1 MGRLGFLDYAII
13 ASYMLFA
20 VGTGIFFSRRASK
33 SSENYFLGGRS
44 FPWWMIAVSM
54 VATSFASDTPLVVT
68 EITRTDGLQRIWW
81 IFVAVLALIVGI
93 FLFSRLWRRAEIIT
107 DAEFYELRY
116 EGRSAAFLRGFR
128 AFFAG
133 IVQNLLVIG
142 GVTFAMSS
150 IITTMT
156 DIPRW
161 WAIGACML
169 VALVYATFSG
179 FYGVVVTDFVQ
190 FFIATFSMIALAV
203 IAVVKAGGLGHVLDT
218 IAATEGYGPRTLS
231 IFPDFKSFD
240 LDLVKLLI
248 YIFILWWIDASGY
261 NMQRMSACRN
271 ERDAVRATIFYA
283 IFQCCRPWIWVVVAL
298 VSIVLFPVL
307 TEPYN
312 DTDAYP
318 LVMNEYLGYG
328 LKGLLITAFLAAF
341 MSTIDTHLNWG
352 ASYMITDVYKR
363 FIKKDATQ
371 RHYMVVTKI
380 IVVLM
385 MAAGVGI
392 TLYIAWRELTVSAVW
407 EFFAFIM
414 VGGGMIS
421 VARWFWWR
429 INAYTEITALSL
441 GLILGLANPF
451 IPGTIVLF
459 GYPWPEMPFE
469 IKIAFLTGIVVPVSI
484 VVTFLTPAVSK
495 EKLEEFYRKVRPGG
509 FWGILSGEVRQ
520 LPGKALS
527 LSTII
532 DVIGGIMLCYGI
544 SVAIGYSILLKFDK
558 AAICC
563 LLAVIGGFIV
573 VRWYKKEV
581 KVLGRSGGLS
591 DEKMVNYTEEKK
603 GN

>member
-1 MGRLGFLDYAII
+1 MGNLGFLDYAII
-13 ASYMLFA
+13 AAYLIFA
-20 VGTGIFFSRRASK
+20 LGTGIYFSKRASK

-68 EITRTDGLQRIWW
+68 EITRTAGLQRIWW
-81 IFVAVLALIVGI
+81 VFAAVLTLIVGI
-93 FLFSRLWRRAEIIT
+93 FLFSRLWRRAAIIT
-107 DAEFYELRY
+107 DAQFYELRY
-116 EGRSAAFLRGFR
+116 EGKSAAFLRGFR

-142 GVTFAMSS
+142 WIIFAMGT

-156 DIPRW
+156 NIPKW
-161 WAIGACML
+161 WAVGICTV

-179 FYGVVVTDFVQ
+179 FYGVVVTDFIQ

-203 IAVVKAGGLGHVLDT
+203 IAVVKIGGLDYVLDT
-218 IAATEGYGPRTLS
+218 ISTTEGYGPKTLS
-231 IFPDFKSFD
+231 IFPDFKSFN

-248 YIFILWWIDASGY
+248 YIFVFWWMDANGY
-261 NMQRMSACRN
+261 NMQRMSACKN
-271 ERDAVRATIFYA
+271 ERDSVRATIFYA
-283 IFQCCRPWIWVVVAL
+283 IFQCCRPWIWIVVAL
-298 VSIVLFPVL
+298 VSIVLFPKL

-312 DTDAYP
+312 DTYAYP

-352 ASYMITDVYKR
+352 ASYMMTDVYQR

-371 RHYMVVTKI
+371 RHYMIVTKI
-380 IVVLM
+380 VVVLM
-385 MAAGVGI
+385 MVAGVSI
-392 TLYIAWRELTVSAVW
+392 ALYISWRQLTVSAVW
-407 EFFAFIM
+407 EFFAFMI
-414 VGGGMIS
+414 VPPGMIN

-441 GLILGLANPF
+441 GLVFAFANSF
-451 IPGTIVLF
+451 IPDSVVLF
-459 GYPWPEMPFE
+459 RYPWPDIPFE
-469 IKIAFLTGIVVPVSI
+469 IKIAFLTVIIVAISMI
-484 VVTFLTPAVSK
+484 VTFLTPAVSK
-495 EKLEEFYRKVRPGG
+495 EKLEQFYRKVRPGG
-509 FWGILSGEVRQ
+509 FWKILGSEIRE

-527 LSTII
+527 VSTII

-544 SVAIGYSILLKFDK
+544 SLAIGYSILLKFDK
-558 AAICC
+558 AGICC

-573 VRWYKKEV
+573 YRWYKKEV
-581 KVLGRSGGLS
+581 KVLEQNGSFMNDREQKAQ
-591 DEKMVNYTEEKK
+591 EKN
-603 GN
+603 

>member
-1 MGRLGFLDYAII
+1 MGRLGFLDYAIM
-13 ASYMLFA
+13 AAYMLFA
-20 VGTGIFFSRRASK
+20 LGTGIYFSKRASQ

-81 IFVAVLALIVGI
+81 VFVAVLALIVGI
-93 FLFSRLWRRAEIIT
+93 FLFSRLWRRAAIIT
-107 DAEFYELRY
+107 DAQFYELRY

-133 IVQNLLVIG
+133 IVQNLIIISYLI
-142 GVTFAMSS
+142 FAMST
-150 IITTMT
+150 IITTVT
-156 DIPRW
+156 DIPKW
-161 WAIGACML
+161 WAIGFCMF
-169 VALVYATFSG
+169 VALVYSTFSG

-203 IAVVKAGGLGHVLDT
+203 IAVVKVGGLGYVLDT
-218 IAATEGYGPRTLS
+218 IAATDGYGPRTLS
-231 IFPDFKSFD
+231 IFPNFKSFD

-248 YIFILWWIDASGY
+248 YIFVLWWIDASGY

-271 ERDAVRATIFYA
+271 ERDSVLATIFYA

-312 DTDAYP
+312 DTHAYP

-328 LKGLLITAFLAAF
+328 LKGLLVTAFLAAF

-352 ASYMITDVYKR
+352 ASYMMMDVYQR

-371 RHYMVVTKI
+371 RHYMIVTKL
-380 IVVLM
+380 VVVFM

-392 TLYIAWRELTVSAVW
+392 AVYIAWRGLTVSAVW

-414 VGGGMIS
+414 VGSGMIS

-441 GLILGLANPF
+441 GLVLGFANPF
-451 IPGTIVLF
+451 IPERIVLF

-484 VVTFLTPAVSK
+484 IVTFLTPAVSK

-509 FWGILSGEVRQ
+509 FWRVLSSDIRE

-532 DVIGGIMLCYGI
+532 DVTGGIMLCYGI
-544 SVAIGYSILLKFDK
+544 SLAIGYSILLKFDK
-558 AAICC
+558 AGICC
-563 LLAVIGGFIV
+563 LSAVIGGLIV
-573 VRWYKKEV
+573 ARWYKKEV
-581 KVLGRSGGLS
+581 KVLAQSGGFRNDSALKS
-591 DEKMVNYTEEKK
+591 QQKD
-603 GN
+603 

>member
-1 MGRLGFLDYAII
+1 MGKLEFLDYAIM
-13 ASYMLFA
+13 AAYMLFA
-20 VGTGIFFSRRASK
+20 LGTGIYFSKKASQ

-54 VATSFASDTPLVVT
+54 VATSFASDTPLAVT
-68 EITRTDGLQRIWW
+68 ELTRTDGLQRIWW
-81 IFVAVLALIVGI
+81 VFVSVLVLIVGI
-93 FLFSRLWRRAEIIT
+93 FLFSRLWRRAAIIT

-116 EGRSAAFLRGFR
+116 EGKSAAFLRAFR

-133 IVQNLLVIG
+133 IVQNLIIISWVI
-142 GVTFAMSS
+142 FAMSS

-156 DIPRW
+156 DIPVW
-161 WAIGACML
+161 LAIGICML

-179 FYGVVVTDFVQ
+179 FYGVVVTDFIQ

-203 IAVVKAGGLGHVLDT
+203 IAVVKVGGLRYVLDT

-248 YIFILWWIDASGY
+248 YLLIIWWIDASGY

-271 ERDAVRATIFYA
+271 ERHAVLATLFYS

-298 VSIVLFPVL
+298 VSIVLFPTL

-312 DTDAYP
+312 HTHAYP
-318 LVMNEYLGYG
+318 LVMKEYLGLG
-328 LKGLLITAFLAAF
+328 LRGLLVTAFLAAF
-341 MSTIDTHLNWG
+341 MSTVDTHLNWG
-352 ASYMITDVYKR
+352 ASYIMVDVYKR
-363 FIKKDATQ
+363 FIKKEASQ
-371 RHYMVVTKI
+371 RHYMMVTKI
-380 IVVLM
+380 VVVLM

-392 TLYIAWRELTVSAVW
+392 ALYIAWRKLTVSAVW
-407 EFFAFIM
+407 EFLAIIM

-429 INAYTEITALSL
+429 VNAYTEITGLVL
-441 GLILGLANPF
+441 GLILGIANSF
-451 IPGTIVLF
+451 IPESVELF
-459 GYPWPEMPFE
+459 GFPWPEMPFE
-469 IKIAFLTGIVVPVSI
+469 IKIAVLTAIVVPISVI
-484 VVTFLTPAVSK
+484 VTFLTPPVSK

-509 FWGILSGEVRQ
+509 FWGILSTEIRE

-527 LSTII
+527 VSSII
-532 DVIGGIMLCYGI
+532 DVAGGIMLCYGI
-544 SVAIGYSILLKFDK
+544 SLAIGYSILLKFDK

-573 VRWYKKEV
+573 ARWYKKEV
-581 KVLGRSGGLS
+581 KVLAQTGTFSNNS
-591 DEKMVNYTEEKK
+591 NQQSK
-603 GN
+603 